1 MAYER
6 ETKQELEVDFSLED
20 IWRAIPQAL
29 AELGWQVEEKDE
41 STHYLRVRTNSSF
54 LSYSSMLH
62 IQASKVNP
70 KLTYIKLDAETPVT
84 TITSVMDFGQAD
96 ERINNFVLTL
106 AKIMNAPTQQA

>member
-20 IWRAIPQAL
+20 IWTAIPKAL
-29 AELGWQVEEKDE
+29 AELGWQIEEKDE
-41 STHYLRVRTNSSF
+41 SAHYLRVRTNSSF

-62 IQASKVNP
+62 IQASKLNSN
-70 KLTYIKLDAETPVT
+70 LTNIKIDAETPVT

-106 AKIMNAPTQQA
+106 AKIMNAPTQQT

>member
-20 IWRAIPQAL
+20 IWRAIPKAI
-29 AELGWQVEEKDE
+29 AELDWQIQEKDDN
-41 STHYLRVRTNSSF
+41 THYLRVKTHSSF

-62 IQASKVNP
+62 IQASKINE
-70 KLTYIKLDAETPVT
+70 KTTNLKIDAETPVT

-96 ERINNFVLTL
+96 ERISTFVLTL
-106 AKIMNAPTQQA
+106 AKIMNTPQQQA